1 MNLLLL
7 RPYYGVN
14 VHGDMHGD
22 LGIADYSPE
31 IFPDLSLVFA
41 ATIGKKNQDVKL
53 CVIDANAE
61 KLFPSQVI
69 KKINKET
76 ESIIFKATA
85 PTIKLDLEFAKQLKT
100 YFPETKLIM
109 SGHIAKLLKK
119 WIQTNV
125 PEIDEVVEIPVE
137 NYITELIN
145 GKGSYTGINHFPS
158 PDYTLMPYEKYL
170 NADGELRGCLYM
182 SRGCPTGCTYCPYT
196 SFYQKSVEFR
206 SPENVIEDI
215 KGLLKLGIKMVH
227 FRDQY
232 FTLNKKN
239 VVNLCRMIIDQKLDI
254 KWRCET
260 KIESLSTD
268 LIDLMVEAGLEMIS
282 FGIESASDETLESY
296 QRPVNKLDKAKEF
309 TRYLNQKNVKTLAF
323 YIIGFPNDTWENIQ
337 ATYHLATEINSTYA
351 KFSIFSQC
359 ISDDP
364 NQELSPEDF
373 TPFEN
378 TMVLNPSKNLSQEE
392 LRYLS
397 NYLMLSYHSETNGM
411 KNAYK
416 FHYINQLRLDEF
428 LKNVQNYMRNRSVM
442 EIKEKIS

>member
-1 MNLLLL
+1 MKLLLL

-41 ATIGKKNQDVKL
+41 ATIAKNNQLVEVSL
-53 CVIDANAE
+53 IDANAE
-61 KLFPSQVI
+61 KLYPMQVI
-69 KKINKET
+69 KRIKNSIN
-76 ESIIFKATA
+76 SIIFKATA
-85 PTIKLDLEFAKQLKT
+85 PTIKYDIEFARQLKK
-100 YFPETKLIM
+100 YFPKTKLIM
-109 SGHIAKLLKK
+109 GGHIAKILKK

-125 PEIDEVVEIPVE
+125 PEIDKVVDIPIE
-137 NYITELIN
+137 NYVAELVN
-145 GKGSYTGINHFPS
+145 GKGSYTGIDNFPT
-158 PDYTLMPYEKYL
+158 PDYTLLPYKKYL
-170 NADGELRGCLYM
+170 NADGEFRGCLYM
-182 SRGCPTGCTYCPYT
+182 SRGCPTGCAYCPYT
-196 SFYQKSVEFR
+196 SFYGQSIEFR

-215 KGLLKLGIKMVH
+215 KALLKLRVKIIH

-232 FTLNKKN
+232 FTINKKA
-239 VVNLCRMIIDQKLDI
+239 VTDLCRMIIEQKLDF

-260 KIESLSTD
+260 RVESLSIE

-282 FGIESASDETLESY
+282 FGIESASEDTLENY
-296 QRPVNKLDKAKEF
+296 NRPVNHLDKVKEY

-323 YIIGFPNDTWENIQ
+323 YIIGFPGDTWEKIQ
-337 ATYHLATEINSTYA
+337 ATYNLALEVNSTYA

-359 ISDDP
+359 ISGV
-364 NQELSPEDF
+364 QGKELTPEDF

-378 TMVLNPSKNLSQEE
+378 TMALNPSKHLSQDE
-392 LRYLS
+392 LRYLV
-397 NYLMLSYHSETNGM
+397 NQLMLSYHSETNGM

-416 FHYINQLRLDEF
+416 FHYINQMRFDEF
-428 LKNVQNYMRNRSVM
+428 LENVKKYMHNRSVM